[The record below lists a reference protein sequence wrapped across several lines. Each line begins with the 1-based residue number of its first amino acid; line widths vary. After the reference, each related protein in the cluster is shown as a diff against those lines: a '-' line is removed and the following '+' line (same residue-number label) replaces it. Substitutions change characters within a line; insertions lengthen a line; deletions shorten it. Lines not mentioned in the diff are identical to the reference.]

1 MADPAQVIAAL
12 RADIRR
18 HNRLYYV
25 DAAPQ
30 VSDRQYD
37 ELVKQLERL
46 EAEHPELVI
55 ADSPTQR
62 VSSDLTPG
70 FETVAHAV
78 PMLSI
83 DNTYALGESDAENG
97 EDTLADWHDRV
108 LRGLG
113 PESDGVPLILE
124 AKIDGVA
131 LSLRYEKGRL
141 ARAVTRGDGSKGD
154 DITPN
159 ARTIEAIPLVLDGD
173 AGAVPDVV
181 ELRGEVV
188 MPNDVFEQINAGR
201 DEEEKFANPRNLTAG
216 TLKQK
221 DPRKVARGLRFLCH
235 GVGVIEGAEYDSES
249 ALLAAARRWG
259 VPAADHEVVR
269 SLADAERY
277 IRDLQDRRDQLP
289 WMIDGVVIKCD
300 RFADRATLGTTSKF
314 PRWAIA
320 YKYAA
325 ERATTTLL
333 DVEWPVGKN
342 GRITPRAIMEPV
354 FVAGTTV
361 RHASLHNVG
370 QVRRLD
376 VRIGDRVVIEKAGEI
391 IPQIVEVADEGKGR
405 DGSEREIVPPDKCP
419 VCGTPVEIEYDSK
432 RVNDI
437 DKWPGRVEREKK
449 RAEKEGRAPE
459 PIPEP
464 PSLGPDDESGRYCPN
479 PECPVQLRER
489 IKWFTGRDQM
499 DIDGLGEKSVDQLMD
514 AGLIAGF
521 ADIYRL
527 HEKREQIL
535 ALDRMAEKKVD
546 NLLAGVEDSKGRGL
560 ARVLAGLGIRQVGG
574 NGSKLLAR
582 HFGDVAKL
590 RDASV
595 EEIAAIDQVGP
606 ITAQSVAAFFESN
619 AGRHVIDDLAA
630 AGVDL
635 TEDVPVVA
643 DSDDSPFA
651 GKTIVITGTL
661 DAWERKPLTEK
672 LESLGAK
679 VTGSVS
685 KNTDLLIAGEKA
697 GSKLAKAT
705 KLGVE
710 VWDEARLSEALGA

>member
-1 MADPAQVIAAL
+1 MPDVAQQIDAL

-25 DAAPQ
+25 DAATEIT
-30 VSDRQYD
+30 DRQYD
-37 ELVKQLERL
+37 DLVKQLERL
-46 EAEHPELVI
+46 EADHPELVTP
-55 ADSPTQR
+55 DSPTQR

-83 DNTYALGESDAENG
+83 DNTYALNEADAENG

-113 PESDGVPLILE
+113 REAGDVPLILE

-131 LSLRYEKGRL
+131 LSLRYEQGRL
-141 ARAVTRGDGSKGD
+141 ARAVTRGDGAKGD

-159 ARTIEAIPLVLDGD
+159 ARTIDAIPLVLD
-173 AGAVPDVV
+173 ASCEPVPDVV

-188 MPNDVFEQINAGR
+188 MPNDVFERINADR
-201 DEEEKFANPRNLTAG
+201 DEEERYANPRNLTAG

-235 GVGVIEGAEYDSES
+235 GVGVIEGAAYESES
-249 ALLAAARRWG
+249 ALLAAAKAWG
-259 VPAADHEVVR
+259 VPAAGHDVVT
-269 SLADAERY
+269 SLADAERF
-277 IRDLQDRRDQLP
+277 IRDLHDRRGGLA
-289 WMIDGVVIKCD
+289 WMIDGVVVKCD
-300 RFADRATLGTTSKF
+300 RFADRDALGTTSKF

-325 ERATTTLL
+325 ERAETTLI

-376 VRIGDRVVIEKAGEI
+376 VRIGDRVVVEKAGEI

-405 DGSEREIVPPDKCP
+405 DGSEREITPPDKCP

-449 RAEKEGRAPE
+449 RAEKEGRDPE

-464 PSLGPDDESGRYCPN
+464 PPLGPDDESGRYCPN

-489 IKWFTGRDQM
+489 IKWFTGRNQM
-499 DIDGLGEKSVDQLMD
+499 DIEGLGEKSVDQLMD

-527 HEKREQIL
+527 HEKREQIE
-535 ALDRMAEKKVD
+535 ALDRMAAKKVD

-560 ARVLAGLGIRQVGG
+560 ARVLAGLGIRQIGG

-590 RDASV
+590 REASV
-595 EEIAAIDQVGP
+595 AEIAAIDQVGP
-606 ITAQSVAAFFESN
+606 ITAESVAAFFNSD

-635 TEDVPVVA
+635 TEDAPAVA
-643 DSDDSPFA
+643 ATDNSPIH
-651 GKTIVITGTL
+651 GKTVVITGSL

-710 VWDEARLSEALGA
+710 VWDEARLVEAIGS

>member
-1 MADPAQVIAAL
+1 MPDVAQQIDAL

-25 DAAPQ
+25 DAATEIT
-30 VSDRQYD
+30 DRRYD
-37 ELVKQLERL
+37 DLVKQLERL
-46 EAEHPELVI
+46 EADHPELVTP
-55 ADSPTQR
+55 DSPTQR
-62 VSSDLTPG
+62 VSSDLTSG

-83 DNTYALGESDAENG
+83 DNTYALSEADAENG

-113 PESDGVPLILE
+113 CEAGDVPLILE

-131 LSLRYEKGRL
+131 LSLRYERGRL
-141 ARAVTRGDGSKGD
+141 ARAVTRGDGGKGD

-159 ARTIEAIPLVLDGD
+159 ARTIEAIPLVLDT
-173 AGAVPDVV
+173 ACEPVPDVV

-188 MPNDVFEQINAGR
+188 MPNDVFERINADR
-201 DEEEKFANPRNLTAG
+201 DEEERYANPRNLTAG

-235 GVGVIEGAEYDSES
+235 GVGVIEGAAYESES
-249 ALLAAARRWG
+249 ALLAAAKRWG
-259 VPAADHEVVR
+259 VPAAGHEVVA
-269 SLADAERY
+269 SLEDAERY
-277 IRDLQDRRDQLP
+277 VRQLHDRRDGLA
-289 WMIDGVVIKCD
+289 WMIDGVVVKCD
-300 RFADRATLGTTSKF
+300 RFADRDALGTTSKF

-325 ERATTTLL
+325 ERAETTLI

-376 VRIGDRVVIEKAGEI
+376 VRIGDRVVVEKAGEI
-391 IPQIVEVADEGKGR
+391 IPQIVEVADEGQGR
-405 DGSEREIVPPDKCP
+405 DGSERKIVPPDTCP

-449 RAEKEGRAPE
+449 RAEKEGRDPE

-464 PSLGPDDESGRYCPN
+464 PPLGPDDESGRYCPN

-489 IKWFTGRDQM
+489 IKWFTGRNQM
-499 DIDGLGEKSVDQLMD
+499 DIEGLGEKSVDQLMD
-514 AGLIAGF
+514 AGLISGF

-527 HEKREQIL
+527 HEKREQIE
-535 ALDRMAEKKVD
+535 ALDRMAAKKVD

-560 ARVLAGLGIRQVGG
+560 ARVLAGLGIRQIGG

-590 RDASV
+590 REASV
-595 EEIAAIDQVGP
+595 AEIAAIDQVGP
-606 ITAQSVAAFFESN
+606 ITAESVAAFFKSD
-619 AGRHVIDDLAA
+619 AGRHVIEDLAA

-635 TEDVPVVA
+635 TEDTPSVA
-643 DSDDSPFA
+643 ATDDSSFV
-651 GKTIVITGTL
+651 GKTVVITGTL

-685 KNTDLLIAGEKA
+685 KNTDLLIAGGKA
-697 GSKLAKAT
+697 GSKFAKAT

-710 VWDEARLSEALGA
+710 VWDEARLIEAIGS